1 MIPPLAPPASNSVS
15 SPSQSLIQQ
24 VVPPPEDA
32 DKNANSDDSDEESED
47 IPLSKHGEL
56 KNTKMS
62 ASLDDSSEE
71 DIPLANLGRPKRSS
85 KGQPK
90 RSFKGRS
97 SNPMANMASSS
108 RANFEEKNTEYVTI
122 IDVTT
127 LFDPINPTF
136 LGFDPQNTWPCS
148 NAESV
153 TVDYVNGHGGHDARI
168 PITDF
173 GMT

>member
-1 MIPPLAPPASNSVS
+1 M
-15 SPSQSLIQQ
+15 
-24 VVPPPEDA
+24 VPPPEDA
-32 DKNANSDDSDEESED
+32 DKNANSDDSDKESEED
-47 IPLSKHGEL
+47 IPLSKCGEL
-56 KNTKMS
+56 KNTKMF

-71 DIPLANLGRPKRSS
+71 DIPLANLGHPKRSS
-85 KGQPK
+85 KGRPK

-97 SNPMANMASSS
+97 SKTMTNMASSS
-108 RANFEEKNTEYVTI
+108 RSNIEAKNTESVAI
-122 IDVTT
+122 VDVTT
-127 LFDPINPTF
+127 LFDTINPTF
-136 LGFDPQNTWPCS
+136 LGFDPQNTWSCS

>member
-1 MIPPLAPPASNSVS
+1 MS

-32 DKNANSDDSDEESED
+32 DKNANSDYSDEESEED
-47 IPLSKHGEL
+47 ILLSKLLKHGEL

-71 DIPLANLGRPKRSS
+71 DIPLANLGQPKRSS
-85 KGQPK
+85 KGRLSK
-90 RSFKGRS
+90 
-97 SNPMANMASSS
+97 AITNMASSS
-108 RANFEEKNTEYVTI
+108 RANIEAKNIESVAI
-122 IDVTT
+122 VDVTT

-136 LGFDPQNTWPCS
+136 LGFDPQNIWPCS
-148 NAESV
+148 NAEGI

>member
-1 MIPPLAPPASNSVS
+1 MLSFLSIIPPLAPLASNSVS

-32 DKNANSDDSDEESED
+32 NKNANSDNSDEE
-47 IPLSKHGEL
+47 
-56 KNTKMS
+56 
-62 ASLDDSSEE
+62 SEE
-71 DIPLANLGRPKRSS
+71 DIPLANLGHPKRSS
-85 KGQPK
+85 KGRPK
-90 RSFKGRS
+90 RSFKGGS
-97 SNPMANMASSS
+97 SKTMTNIASSS
-108 RANFEEKNTEYVTI
+108 RANIVAKNTESVTI
-122 IDVTT
+122 VDVTT

-168 PITDF
+168 PITDC

>member
-1 MIPPLAPPASNSVS
+1 MS
-15 SPSQSLIQQ
+15 SPSQSHIQQ

-32 DKNANSDDSDEESED
+32 DKNANSDDSDEESEED
-47 IPLSKHGEL
+47 IPLSKRGQL
-56 KNTKMS
+56 KNTKMF

-85 KGQPK
+85 KGRPK

-97 SNPMANMASSS
+97 SKTMTNMASSS
-108 RANFEEKNTEYVTI
+108 KANIEAKNTESVTI
-122 IDVTT
+122 VDVTT

-136 LGFDPQNTWPCS
+136 LGFNPQNTWPCS

-153 TVDYVNGHGGHDARI
+153 TVGYVNGHGGHDARI